1 MIRINIAILVMFII
15 SAKSVGQTPA
25 GLKQII
31 FSMIVTDTRAPVSS
45 LTEQV
50 FLTGLAMQ
58 EGTNTISLKGGKGTL
73 TLLKKGD
80 MFSNVIYTDATG
92 KTSRLLP
99 KQGLKP
105 LCAYPIPESG
115 FGTEQTALLFV
126 CWTSP
131 AAGPAGPYNIT
142 VVLPGVL
149 RKA

>member
-1 MIRINIAILVMFII
+1 MFII
-15 SAKSVGQTPA
+15 TAKSVGQTPA
-25 GLKQII
+25 GLKQIF
-31 FSMIVTDTRAPVSS
+31 FSMTVTDTRAPVSS
-45 LTEQV
+45 PIEQI

-92 KTSRLLP
+92 KTSRLMP

-105 LCAYPIPESG
+105 LCAFPIPKSG
-115 FGTEQTALLFV
+115 FGTEQTALVFV
-126 CWTSP
+126 CRASP
-131 AAGPAGPYNIT
+131 AAGPAGPFNIT
-142 VVLPGVL
+142 VVLPSVL